1 MLDSLHDMLLKYVN
15 DPSDPNLNYQIGRE
29 YERIGHTAA
38 AISYL
43 LRAAER
49 TKDRLMA
56 YECLI
61 RIANC
66 FDRQGNR
73 PNTTRDM
80 YRAAIAWMPERPEA
94 YYLMAKKQENE
105 GNNSE
110 SYMYASLGHEMEIK
124 QKNLKDLDVG
134 FIPEWGLPFTKTRSG
149 WWIGKTN
156 QTRRELQ
163 DLIDHYYK
171 DMDKY
176 HQDLLEQRVIYV
188 GSGPANVV
196 FTPYFKKDHENLRH
210 KFPGSEKIERNYAQV
225 YQDIFILSIL
235 NGKRNG
241 TFLEVGGCDP
251 YWGNNTATLEQ
262 DFSWRGVS
270 IELNDKYAESY
281 RNARPRTVLYNQDA
295 ITTDYKSLLRNHF
308 EDKVIDYLQMDIDP
322 PVNTFNCLRQIPFD
336 EYKFR
341 VITYEH
347 DYSADM
353 TREIR
358 DKAREYLKSK
368 GYLLVV
374 DDVSPDGFWN
384 FEDWW
389 VHPDLVDPDLLKKM
403 MCVTG
408 KTKNIGNYILSK
420 PNEEVIMMN
429 STKQDS
435 KDIIIEA
442 HQKYDSQLCW
452 GWCSLDK
459 SGAFVDYI
467 DDVCSRVENPVCV
480 EIGVFGGKSVLP
492 VALELKRHNK
502 GKLYAIDP
510 WTSEEA
516 GKGYENLGEQYTYWT
531 NVDLQKMYEFF
542 MNLLKEYD
550 VENYVDVIKTTSD
563 DAPIIEDIDFLYID
577 GQHTDQAHRDVMK
590 FATRVKL
597 DGYCVVDDVSWG
609 EVKDVPNML
618 DALGFTHI
626 HYLDTAYVY
635 KRKNIVDFTKDE
647 TNIFKINTSLA
658 KRAFVVDNFYKDP
671 MAIREFAQRQEYVE
685 GGLGRGFIGRRTVY
699 QFLFPGIKQSF
710 ESIMQKKITAWKEHG
725 MNGRFQLNIG
735 GEQLVYHC
743 DSQKYA
749 AMIYLTPNAPPR
761 CGTSTFMH
769 KKTRVYHNSDP
780 RLNEV
785 FYGIKT
791 TMDRTPYDKVDS
803 FGNIFN
809 RLVIFDAGC
818 IHAATDYF
826 GADMEDGRL
835 WHMFFFDAE

>member
-1 MLDSLHDMLLKYVN
+1 
-15 DPSDPNLNYQIGRE
+15 
-29 YERIGHTAA
+29 
-38 AISYL
+38 
-43 LRAAER
+43 
-49 TKDRLMA
+49 
-56 YECLI
+56 
-61 RIANC
+61 
-66 FDRQGNR
+66 
-73 PNTTRDM
+73 
-80 YRAAIAWMPERPEA
+80 
-94 YYLMAKKQENE
+94 
-105 GNNSE
+105 
-110 SYMYASLGHEMEIK
+110 
-124 QKNLKDLDVG
+124 
-134 FIPEWGLPFTKTRSG
+134 
-149 WWIGKTN
+149 
-156 QTRRELQ
+156 
-163 DLIDHYYK
+163 
-171 DMDKY
+171 
-176 HQDLLEQRVIYV
+176 
-188 GSGPANVV
+188 
-196 FTPYFKKDHENLRH
+196 
-210 KFPGSEKIERNYAQV
+210 
-225 YQDIFILSIL
+225 
-235 NGKRNG
+235 
-241 TFLEVGGCDP
+241 
-251 YWGNNTATLEQ
+251 
-262 DFSWRGVS
+262 
-270 IELNDKYAESY
+270 
-281 RNARPRTVLYNQDA
+281 
-295 ITTDYKSLLRNHF
+295 
-308 EDKVIDYLQMDIDP
+308 
-322 PVNTFNCLRQIPFD
+322 
-336 EYKFR
+336 
-341 VITYEH
+341 
-347 DYSADM
+347 
-353 TREIR
+353 
-358 DKAREYLKSK
+358 
-368 GYLLVV
+368 
-374 DDVSPDGFWN
+374 
-384 FEDWW
+384 
-389 VHPDLVDPDLLKKM
+389 
-403 MCVTG
+403 
-408 KTKNIGNYILSK
+408 
-420 PNEEVIMMN
+420 
-429 STKQDS
+429 
-435 KDIIIEA
+435 
-442 HQKYDSQLCW
+442 
-452 GWCSLDK
+452 
-459 SGAFVDYI
+459 
-467 DDVCSRVENPVCV
+467 
-480 EIGVFGGKSVLP
+480 
-492 VALELKRHNK
+492 LKRHNK

-516 GKGYENLGEQYTYWT
+516 GKGYENLGEEYTYWT